1 MNHRLRA
8 LHCFAIPLLASTP
21 AVAEGTFTA
30 KTVKTLSPPYELIG
44 LVTEGPSYGS
54 SGETVRGRFQRVL
67 LVYRGLVHDY
77 PEFRI
82 ETLTYGDEA
91 CCRRVVAARALDLHE
106 VSTSGV
112 PLPEAA
118 TTEITFVRWQSP
130 QAAVFGFGRLQ
141 CTFSGL
147 GQSKTHVACK
157 Q

>member
-1 MNHRLRA
+1 VNQRLCA
-8 LHCFAIPLLASTP
+8 LQSFAILLLGP
-21 AVAEGTFTA
+21 APALAQGTFTA
-30 KTVKTLSPPYELIG
+30 KTVKTSSPSYELIG
-44 LVTEGPSYGS
+44 LVAEGPSYGP

-67 LVYRGLVHDY
+67 LVYRGLAYHY

-91 CCRRVVAARALDLHE
+91 CCRRVVAAKALDLQE
-106 VSTSGV
+106 VSSSGV

-130 QAAVFGFGRLQ
+130 QSAVFGFGKLQ

-147 GQSKTHVACK
+147 GQSKVHVVCK